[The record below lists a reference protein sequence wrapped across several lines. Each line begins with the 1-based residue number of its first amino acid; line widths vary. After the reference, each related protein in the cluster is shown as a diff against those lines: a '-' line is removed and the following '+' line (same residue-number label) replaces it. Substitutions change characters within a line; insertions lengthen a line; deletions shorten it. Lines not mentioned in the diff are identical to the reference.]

1 MTSYLT
7 YENFLTAYPWI
18 VNLLSLTCAYL
29 LSNGKVVYGRMLG
42 AFAAINW
49 MMFGYL
55 SDQYAFLFANIIF
68 FMIYT
73 SAVIKFRSKRDSYKE
88 TFAEQEAQ
96 IKKLE
101 KSLEKKTRAAER
113 TLAARELKMQ
123 RHAEK
128 AKRSLEALIELS
140 GKNSDDLSRRG
151 LSKIDDDKAA

>member
-29 LSNGKVVYGRMLG
+29 LSNGKVVYGRLLG

-49 MMFGYL
+49 MIFGYL

-101 KSLEKKTRAAER
+101 RSLEKKTRAAER
-113 TLAARELKMQ
+113 TLAARELKIK
-123 RHAEK
+123 RNAEK
-128 AKRSLEALIELS
+128 AKACLEALIKLS
-140 GKNSDDLSRRG
+140 DSDGEDE
-151 LSKIDDDKAA
+151 SKAKSDKAA